1 MIRASDLLGCS
12 VRTESGAKLGRVHDL
27 RVERDGE
34 DWRLAGLMVGRQGM
48 LARLTGGKGETT
60 HAGTI
65 IPWESITSLQDGIVT
80 VRNDPGSVLA
90 SLEAR
95 GTLGR
100 R

>member
-27 RVERDGE
+27 RVERAGE
-34 DWRLAGLMVGRQGM
+34 DWQLAGLMVGRRGM

-60 HAGTI
+60 HAGDI

-80 VRNDPGSVLA
+80 VRNDLGSVLA

>member
-1 MIRASDLLGCS
+1 
-12 VRTESGAKLGRVHDL
+12 VHDL
-27 RVERDGE
+27 RVERAGE
-34 DWRLAGLMVGRQGM
+34 DWQLAGLMVGRRGM

-60 HAGTI
+60 HAGDI
-65 IPWESITSLQDGIVT
+65 IPWESIISLQDGIVT
-80 VRNDPGSVLA
+80 VRNDLGSVLA